1 MPSHDGSILICLSPA
16 PSNRIIIEA
25 AAGMHR
31 SKDAALIALFIE
43 TPGYEQLSDRDKQRL
58 NANMALARTFGAEI
72 EVVSGVDIPF
82 QIAEYA
88 RRQDI
93 FRIVMG
99 QGIVPH
105 SRLLPVQ
112 DFAEELLRY
121 LPEAELHII
130 PDGSRKAHYR
140 PHEDDRSSREQ
151 ILVDLLFSLLILSV
165 ATLLGTLFD
174 SLHFSD
180 STIMMSYLLGVL
192 LISIGTSHRGYSLVA
207 AVVSILLFNY
217 FFVQPRFSLQVLE
230 SGYPVT
236 LLVMFLTSFITGT
249 LAVRLK
255 SAARQAA
262 QTAYRTKIISDT
274 DQMLAKC
281 SGKSEILDVCSRQV
295 QKLLSQPFQLQSH
308 DDGVCLAV
316 SEFESSDSLANFP
329 LQSKSRIYAVL
340 SVDVSRKPIEV
351 AEHGILLSI
360 LGECTLA
367 LENEQNAREKEEATV
382 QIENERMRSTLLR
395 AISHD
400 LRTPLTSIS
409 GNASNLLSHENDFD
423 APTRRSIY
431 HSIYED
437 SLWLNQVVE
446 NLLASTRLENGEAQL
461 YFSTEVLEDI
471 IVESV
476 SHILSFSGSHKIVIE
491 PSDELI
497 LVKADSRLITQV
509 LINLLN
515 NAIKYTP
522 DGSTIRIRT
531 QKRASSACV
540 SVADN
545 GPGVPDSDK
554 ARVFDM
560 FYTGSQNISDS
571 RRSLGFGLA
580 LCKTIIQA
588 HGGEISVSDN
598 VPHGAIFTFC
608 LPAEEVSLNG

>member
-16 PSNRIIIEA
+16 PSNRVIIEA
-25 AAGMHR
+25 AAGLHR

-43 TPGYEQLSDRDKQRL
+43 TPGYEQLSDRDKERL

-99 QGIVPH
+99 QGVVPP
-105 SRLLPVQ
+105 SRLLPAQ
-112 DFAEELLRY
+112 DFADELLRY

-140 PHEDDRSSREQ
+140 PREDDRSTPKQ
-151 ILVDLLFSLLILSV
+151 ILLDLLLSLAILSV
-165 ATLLGTLFD
+165 ATLLGALFD

-192 LISIGTSHRGYSLVA
+192 LISIGTSHRSYRLVA
-207 AVVSILLFNY
+207 SVVSILLFNY

-255 SAARQAA
+255 RAARQAA

-281 SGKSEILDVCSRQV
+281 SGKAEILDVCSRQV
-295 QKLLSQPFQLQSH
+295 QKLLEQPFQLQSH
-308 DDGVCLAV
+308 DDGVFPAA
-316 SEFESSDSLANFP
+316 SGFEPSDSLATFP

-351 AEHGILLSI
+351 AEHSILLSI

-367 LENEQNAREKEEATV
+367 LENEQNAREKEEAAV

-423 APTRRSIY
+423 APTRHSIY
-431 HSIYED
+431 RSIYED

-446 NLLASTRLENGEAQL
+446 NLLASTRLENGETQL
-461 YFSTEVLEDI
+461 NFSTEVLEDLI
-471 IVESV
+471 EESV
-476 SHILSFSGSHKIVIE
+476 SHVLSFGGSHRIVIE
-491 PSDELI
+491 PADELI

-522 DGSTIRIRT
+522 DGSTVMIRME
-531 QKRASSACV
+531 KRSGCAYV

-554 ARVFDM
+554 AKVFDM

-598 VPHGAIFTFC
+598 VPHGAIFTFS